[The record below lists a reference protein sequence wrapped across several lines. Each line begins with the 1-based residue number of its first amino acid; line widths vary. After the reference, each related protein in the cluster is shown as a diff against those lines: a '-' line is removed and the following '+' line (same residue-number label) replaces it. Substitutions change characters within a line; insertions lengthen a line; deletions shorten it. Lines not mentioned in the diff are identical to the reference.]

1 MYATAMEPIH
11 PEPQAADRPPGADAP
26 PVIPLP
32 PVLDTPA
39 VVLVGLLLGQGCDVV
54 LDGSSVHAVELE
66 GADALARLLDRLAR
80 TGGRSVLRG
89 ASPAV
94 RARLAGHELSAFLA
108 AAGVGERDEA
118 VLTCPFLEG
127 TGFSPSPR

>member
-1 MYATAMEPIH
+1 MYATAMEPI
-11 PEPQAADRPPGADAP
+11 PSEPPAADWPPGADAP

-39 VVLVGLLLGQGCDVV
+39 VVLVGLLLGRGCDVV
-54 LDGSSVHAVELE
+54 LDGSSVHTVELE
-66 GADALARLLDRLAR
+66 GAEALARLLDRLAR

-94 RARLAGHELSAFLA
+94 RARLAGIAPRAFVTA
-108 AAGVGERDEA
+108 PDIGERDEA

-127 TGFSPSPR
+127 TGFRPSPR